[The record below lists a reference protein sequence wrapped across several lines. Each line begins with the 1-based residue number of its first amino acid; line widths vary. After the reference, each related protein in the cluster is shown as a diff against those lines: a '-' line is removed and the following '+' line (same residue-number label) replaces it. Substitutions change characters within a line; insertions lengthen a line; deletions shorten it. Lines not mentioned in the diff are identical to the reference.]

1 MFYYPR
7 DDDFGKKRDKVDWI
21 SWISTNYAVFIFS
34 LQTSAEIFENLWSPD
49 IANKAAATR
58 GYHDFDDCC
67 LLSTLSRTD
76 VIKHLQF
83 WIGILIGSTFF
94 QSIFFFLII
103 KEWKTWKTKKDR
115 SVMFVTIKT
124 TWVRSVSGNFNESL
138 WEKKTCPRVH
148 HIIKWNIKEGPR
160 KKKETNGFIYKWERN
175 LL

>member
-83 WIGILIGSTFF
+83 WIGISIGNTFF
-94 QSIFFFLII
+94 QSIFFFDNKRMEKMENEKGPFCDVCHHQNDLG
-103 KEWKTWKTKKDR
+103 KKR
-115 SVMFVTIKT
+115 IWEFHCQWIFV
-124 TWVRSVSGNFNESL
+124 
-138 WEKKTCPRVH
+138 
-148 HIIKWNIKEGPR
+148 R
-160 KKKETNGFIYKWERN
+160 KKN
-175 LL
+175 LP